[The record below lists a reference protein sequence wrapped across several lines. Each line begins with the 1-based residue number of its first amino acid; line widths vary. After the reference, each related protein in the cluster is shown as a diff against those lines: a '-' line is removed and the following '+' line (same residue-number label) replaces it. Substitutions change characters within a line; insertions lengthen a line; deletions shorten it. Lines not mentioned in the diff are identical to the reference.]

1 MKMRVLTLGSCIVL
15 ISLFVVWYGFV
26 LPQDALAAPSGK
38 CCLETGECVEV
49 SSTDCD
55 AMGGVFSGAGTTCE
69 FGPFPDCPIPPISVA
84 ACCLPDDTCT
94 VITLCECDVAGGTP
108 AGVADCADADC
119 GGGGCAG
126 SGESCT
132 ADGDCCSNKCKNGK
146 CRGN

>member
-1 MKMRVLTLGSCIVL
+1 MKMRILTLGSCLVL
-15 ISLFVVWYGFV
+15 IALFVVWYGFV

-55 AMGGVFSGAGTTCE
+55 AMGGVFSGAGTTCD
-69 FGPFPDCPIPPISVA
+69 FGPDPDCPIPR
-84 ACCLPDDTCT
+84 
-94 VITLCECDVAGGTP
+94 
-108 AGVADCADADC
+108 
-119 GGGGCAG
+119 GCAG
-126 SGESCT
+126 NGESCN